1 MVSLAY
7 PWLMLLVLV
16 PLLLQW
22 RRPAGQSVDAPMLP
36 VGHWLSDLP
45 GVSRHGSATPLWQKL
60 LLFVIWCLLVV
71 ALARPGMLANRCNC
85 RYPVAI

>member
-22 RRPAGQSVDAPMLP
+22 RRPAGHAVDAPMLP

-45 GVSRHGSATPLWQKL
+45 GVSVMAAPLL
-60 LLFVIWCLLVV
+60 YGRNPC
-71 ALARPGMLANRCNC
+71 CS
-85 RYPVAI
+85 